1 MHMLV
6 GLLLTRFLKHAHSKS
21 GNLPHIR
28 GKFEVIHTLPGR
40 IRFRIPMLEGQDPE
54 IIDSIEKELKRL
66 PEINSVDLN
75 PISGSLVL
83 DYHDQEINASII
95 CGILLKLL
103 GLEQDLDAQPQSLIQ
118 KELNLIGTSLNHQ
131 VYNSSAGIFDLTS
144 ALSLSIFSLGM
155 YKIIVQ
161 RDRNTP
167 SGFSLLWWAYVI
179 FKSGNR

>member
-6 GLLLTRFLKHAHSKS
+6 GLLLTRFLKQAHSKS
-21 GNLPHIR
+21 KNLPHIR

-54 IIDSIEKELKRL
+54 VIDSIEKELKRL
-66 PEINSVDLN
+66 PEINSIDLN

-83 DYHDQEINASII
+83 DYHDEEISAAII

-118 KELNLIGTSLNHQ
+118 KELNLIGNSLNRQ

-144 ALSLSIFSLGM
+144 ALSLSIFALGM

>member
-6 GLLLTRFLKHAHSKS
+6 GLLLTKFLKHAHAKS
-21 GNLPHIR
+21 GFLPHIR

-40 IRFRIPMLEGQDPE
+40 IRFRIPILENQNPE
-54 IIDSIEKELKRL
+54 VIETVKKELKRV
-66 PEINSVDLN
+66 PEINRAEVN

-83 DYHDQEINASII
+83 DYRDEEIDASII

-103 GLEQDLDAQPQSLIQ
+103 GLEEALDAQPKSIVQ
-118 KELNLIGTSLNHQ
+118 KEINLIGTSLNRQ

-144 ALSLSIFSLGM
+144 TLALTIFILGL

-161 RDRNTP
+161 QDRNMP
-167 SGFSLLWWAYVI
+167 SGFSLLWWAYII
-179 FKSGNR
+179 FQSGNR

>member
-6 GLLLTRFLKHAHSKS
+6 GFLLTRFLKHAHSKS

-40 IRFRIPMLEGQDPE
+40 IRFRIPMLEGQDADV
-54 IIDSIEKELKRL
+54 IDSVEKELKRL

-75 PISGSLVL
+75 SISGSLVL
-83 DYHDQEINASII
+83 DYHDEEISASII

-103 GLEQDLDAQPQSLIQ
+103 GLEQDLNAQPQSLVQ
-118 KELNLIGTSLNHQ
+118 KELNLIGTSLNRQ

-144 ALSLSIFSLGM
+144 ALALSIFALGL
-155 YKIIVQ
+155 YKIIVL

>member
-21 GNLPHIR
+21 GFLPHIR

-54 IIDSIEKELKRL
+54 VIDSVEKELKRL
-66 PEINSVDLN
+66 PEINRVVLN

-83 DYHDQEINASII
+83 DYNDEEIKASII

-103 GLEQDLDAQPQSLIQ
+103 GLEDDLDDQPQSLAQ
-118 KELNLIGTSLNHQ
+118 KELNLIGTSLNRQ

-144 ALSLSIFSLGM
+144 ALALTIFALGL

-179 FKSGNR
+179 FQRGNK

>member
-6 GLLLTRFLKHAHSKS
+6 GLLLTRLLKHAHSKS

-40 IRFRIPMLEGQDPE
+40 IRFRIPRLEGQDPE
-54 IIDSIEKELKRL
+54 VIDSVGKELKRL

-83 DYHDQEINASII
+83 DYHDEEINAAII

-118 KELNLIGTSLNHQ
+118 KELNLIGTSLNRQ
-131 VYNSSAGIFDLTS
+131 VYNSSAGILDLTS
-144 ALSLSIFSLGM
+144 ALSLSIFAFGM